1 MIFQH
6 LRSQNGDQIF
16 TKNWSEML
24 LNGNKKKLSPVIQ
37 ASKSLFLF
45 FRFFSKNKCII
56 SYQGCPSGATMTV
69 SFRLVWLISN
79 WPFHETAC
87 RIFPAFARLAAHF
100 WQIEVLSGARRG
112 QEKLTP
118 ISVALTDQVIGLFI
132 SALCVVHVT
141 MHRLTK
147 AQHGSF
153 DRCVDR
159 LPGCPVSPYVSGR
172 GSETDIVFSSVRMLS
187 FILHALQG
195 AGLPVELP
203 TFRSMRQVIPVVM
216 VTQ

>member
-1 MIFQH
+1 M
-6 LRSQNGDQIF
+6 
-16 TKNWSEML
+16 
-24 LNGNKKKLSPVIQ
+24 
-37 ASKSLFLF
+37 
-45 FRFFSKNKCII
+45 
-56 SYQGCPSGATMTV
+56 
-69 SFRLVWLISN
+69 
-79 WPFHETAC
+79 
-87 RIFPAFARLAAHF
+87 
-100 WQIEVLSGARRG
+100 
-112 QEKLTP
+112 
-118 ISVALTDQVIGLFI
+118 IGLFI

-147 AQHGSF
+147 AHHGPF

-203 TFRSMRQVIPVVM
+203 TFHEIHETGNTSCHGYPVARKPMPNLTHEKRDFNEYALTYIFVHIGS
-216 VTQ
+216 

>member
-1 MIFQH
+1 
-6 LRSQNGDQIF
+6 
-16 TKNWSEML
+16 ML
-24 LNGNKKKLSPVIQ
+24 LNGNKRNSRRSFKLLNLCFCFFVFFPKTSVSYHIRGVHQ
-37 ASKSLFLF
+37 GRQWLFHL
-45 FRFFSKNKCII
+45 
-56 SYQGCPSGATMTV
+56 G
-69 SFRLVWLISN
+69 LVWLISD

-100 WQIEVLSGARRG
+100 WQIEVSSGARRG

-118 ISVALTDQVIGLFI
+118 ISVALTNQVIGLFI

-141 MHRLTK
+141 IHRLTK

-153 DRCVDR
+153 DRCVDH
-159 LPGCPVSPYVSGR
+159 LPGCPVSPCVSGR

-203 TFRSMRQVIPVVM
+203 TFWSMRQVIPVVKHYGK
-216 VTQ
+216 VDDENDCNN